1 MPPRPKICSTA
12 RASVAIFRSTR
23 RPGLAAQRARETPS
37 PPARTIRMMWLR
49 NLCLSAVLFSAAAP
63 LSGAPAD
70 DPHVWPPFDEVLGL
84 VRSNLTGLSEAEVN
98 RRAVEALLQALHP
111 WVKLAPANEKEAA
124 PESRA
129 PALARTLEFDGAFAC
144 FQVDRVTAGLAAE
157 LASARERLAA
167 SNTLQGLVLDLR
179 FAGGEDYSEAASVAD
194 LFVADERPLLS
205 WEGRTKRST
214 AKPHAWRQPL
224 IVLINHETAAAAEAL
239 AGMLRQTE
247 RGLLIGSATAGR
259 ASMYRE
265 FPLSTGQRLRI
276 ATSRVRLGDGQEL
289 SAEGVRP
296 DIEVTVGLDQ
306 ERAFRADPYRSVRF
320 GSLASA
326 GADQTA
332 GATNRPPRRRLNEAD
347 LVRMQREGA
356 DFELD
361 DDTTTAR
368 GEDRAPRLVTDPV
381 LARALD
387 LLKGLAVV
395 QKARPL

>member
-1 MPPRPKICSTA
+1 MK
-12 RASVAIFRSTR
+12 
-23 RPGLAAQRARETPS
+23 
-37 PPARTIRMMWLR
+37 WLR
-49 NLCLSAVLFSAAAP
+49 NLCLSAVLSTAAT
-63 LSGAPAD
+63 LSGAPAED
-70 DPHVWPPFDEVLGL
+70 ATEWPRYDEVIGL
-84 VRSNLTGLSEAEVN
+84 VRSNLTGLSEAEFD
-98 RRAVEALLQALHP
+98 RRAVAALLRALDP
-111 WVKLAPANEKEAA
+111 WVKLAPANEKEGAS
-124 PESRA
+124 ESRA
-129 PALARTLEFDGAFAC
+129 TALARTLEFEGAFAC
-144 FQVDRVTAGLAAE
+144 FQVDHVTAGLAAE
-157 LASARERLAA
+157 LVSARERIAA
-167 SNTLQGLVLDLR
+167 SNALRGLVLDLR

-214 AKPHAWRQPL
+214 AKPDAWRQPL
-224 IVLINHETAAAAEAL
+224 IVLINRETAGAAEAL

-265 FPLSTGQRLRI
+265 FPLSNGQRLRI

-289 SAEGVRP
+289 PADGVRP

-306 ERAFRADPYRSVRF
+306 ERAFRADPYRPARF

-326 GADQTA
+326 GADGA
-332 GATNRPPRRRLNEAD
+332 SGATNRPPRRRLNEAD

-356 DFELD
+356 DFEAEG
-361 DDTTTAR
+361 DTTPAR
-368 GEDRAPRLVTDPV
+368 ADGQAPRLVTDPA

-395 QKARPL
+395 QQARPL